1 MSESASPTAAAPH
14 HARGVLDSQHDGQI
28 VLAVPGTSYQ
38 IHLSVYQPVNTPA
51 GKRLVGTIRGQARR
65 IDVVRTG
72 GRYIE
77 PVMGRPRR
85 IQGTVVAIDAAG
97 QTLTVDAGVPM
108 VCKVDGIQR
117 ADQFAVGQLVA
128 LDLVPGTG
136 FTPA

>member
-1 MSESASPTAAAPH
+1 MSESASPTAAATH
-14 HARGVLDSQHDGQI
+14 HARGVLESQGDSQI

-38 IHLSVYQPVNTPA
+38 IHLLVYQPVSTPV
-51 GKRLVGTIRGQARR
+51 GKRLIGSIRGQARR

-85 IQGTVVAIDAAG
+85 IQGTVVGIDSGG
-97 QTLTVDAGVPM
+97 QTLTVDATVPI
-108 VCKVDGIQR
+108 VCKVDGPQR
-117 ADQFAVGQLVA
+117 AESFAVGQLVA

-136 FTPA
+136 FIAA